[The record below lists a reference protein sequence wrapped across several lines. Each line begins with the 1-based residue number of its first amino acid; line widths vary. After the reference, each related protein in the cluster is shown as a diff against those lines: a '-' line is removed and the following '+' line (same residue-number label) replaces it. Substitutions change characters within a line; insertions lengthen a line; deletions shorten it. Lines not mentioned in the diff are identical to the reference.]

1 MDKNPAITMTYKY
14 FMCFSMV
21 APFGSE
27 YFVVVYDMDL
37 FKLNMYQRLR
47 DFSVP
52 ASILDEIFSNP
63 EDLDV
68 LELNWAKLESSNM
81 TGDEIA
87 EEVAKVIFDQL
98 GMSRDQLM
106 DEK

>member
-1 MDKNPAITMTYKY
+1 MMYKY
-14 FMCFSMV
+14 FRCFSTV
-21 APFGSE
+21 APFWTLN
-27 YFVVVYDMDL
+27 FVVVYDMDL

-47 DFSVP
+47 DFNVP

-63 EDLDV
+63 EDLDI
-68 LELNWAKLESSNM
+68 LESNWAKLESSNM

-87 EEVAKVIFDQL
+87 NEIAKVIFDQL
-98 GMSRDQLM
+98 GLKPDQLI

>member
-1 MDKNPAITMTYKY
+1 
-14 FMCFSMV
+14 
-21 APFGSE
+21 
-27 YFVVVYDMDL
+27 MDL
-37 FKLNMYQRLR
+37 LKLNMYQRLR
-47 DFSVP
+47 DFNVP

-68 LELNWAKLESSNM
+68 LESNWKELESSGM

-87 EEVAKVIFDQL
+87 EEVAKIIIDQL
-98 GMSRDQLM
+98 GITPDQLM

>member
-1 MDKNPAITMTYKY
+1 MD
-14 FMCFSMV
+14 F
-21 APFGSE
+21 
-27 YFVVVYDMDL
+27 

-47 DFSVP
+47 DFNVP

-68 LELNWAKLESSNM
+68 MESNWEKLESSDM

-98 GMSRDQLM
+98 GMIPDQLM

>member
-1 MDKNPAITMTYKY
+1 
-14 FMCFSMV
+14 
-21 APFGSE
+21 
-27 YFVVVYDMDL
+27 MDL

-47 DFSVP
+47 DFNVP

-68 LELNWAKLESSNM
+68 LESNWEKLESS
-81 TGDEIA
+81 TLSSDEIA
-87 EEVAKVIFDQL
+87 KEVAKVIFDQL
-98 GMSRDQLM
+98 GMTPDQLM